1 MKIFNGKIAILN
13 IENISSNQYNLTIRF
28 TDAYMNYSMNDI
40 SIGDY
45 VFANVENENGNE
57 EVAVF
62 TVANID
68 ELSNDILTVEALQ
81 HEFMPLNGDGLIC
94 NREKIAFLP
103 TSLNGLSQQMI
114 DYARNVDL
122 HNFAD
127 EIDEK
132 FTTANQQITSISNR
146 LTAVENNPG
155 SSNPG
160 TGEIQNPFIW
170 RHNENSS
177 YLANSV
183 VTVSNEGTTYS
194 INVPINGVV
203 QTIAFKLDEIGTP
216 ESVEGEDDVTAY
228 SITIDFDVNQVF
240 TPQGEG
246 FANACVMP
254 KVEILAVEDN
264 KVMYKDEAYPEL
276 INNHTIDFRFVS
288 SIKTDDNSL
297 IVKLT
302 F

>member
-1 MKIFNGKIAILN
+1 MSILKAKTVGLN
-13 IENISSNQYNLTIRF
+13 FRKVKNAVKQ
-28 TDAYMNYSMNDI
+28 
-40 SIGDY
+40 GDY
-45 VFANVENENGNE
+45 VILVAEQNEHDKDAIGVYNSDKELVGFIANSERTLSPNNRKNGNLSATE
-57 EVAVF
+57 LKGHLDFTNKEYYGEAVR
-62 TVANID
+62 VYSSCIYLEINEGKWSYINKD
-68 ELSNDILTVEALQ
+68 DDVPE
-81 HEFMPLNGDGLIC
+81 LNGIDALKLEI
-94 NREKIAFLP
+94 E
-103 TSLNGLSQQMI
+103 SLKSIVSDLQSQI
-114 DYARNVDL
+114 
-122 HNFAD
+122 
-127 EIDEK
+127 
-132 FTTANQQITSISNR
+132 
-146 LTAVENNPG
+146 
-155 SSNPG
+155 
-160 TGEIQNPFIW
+160 
-170 RHNENSS
+170 NS
-177 YLANSV
+177 LKTL